1 MPASGSTRAPA
12 SRRPFSP
19 VSSRSRP
26 TGSRPS
32 APRTPTS
39 LDAWRSR
46 RRLRIIAAA
55 LLLVLAATLF
65 AKDKISEVTAFVA
78 ATDLPKGHVL
88 AREDL
93 RRISAPD
100 SLTPAA
106 SVASLADASGREL
119 VSAISEGEILTNS
132 RLDATA
138 GETPADVRIVSVPI
152 PDRGTLA
159 LLHPG
164 SIVDIF
170 SAPTNEEI
178 GGSRAL
184 TSGAQVKEVPR
195 DSRGEP
201 AGTVAIQV
209 PTADSAYVA
218 SAALDEPLIIVL
230 VE

>member
-1 MPASGSTRAPA
+1 MPASGLTRAPA

-19 VSSRSRP
+19 ANSRSRP
-26 TGSRPS
+26 TSSRRS

-46 RRLRIIAAA
+46 RRLRILAAA

-65 AKDKISEVTAFVA
+65 ARDKVSSVTVYVA
-78 ATDLPKGHVL
+78 ASDLPKGHVL
-88 AREDL
+88 ASEDL
-93 RRISAPD
+93 RQLSAPG
-100 SLTPAA
+100 SLVPAT
-106 SVASLADASGREL
+106 SVVSLAEASGREL
-119 VSAISEGEILTNS
+119 VSAMGAGEILTAA
-132 RLDATA
+132 RLDAPA
-138 GETPADVRIVSVPI
+138 GEAPADVRTVSVPI

-170 SAPTNEEI
+170 SAPMNDEI
-178 GGSRAL
+178 GASHAL

-209 PTADSAYVA
+209 PTADSAAVA
-218 SAALDEPLIIVL
+218 SAALNNPLIIVL